1 MKERPILIHEV
12 RDMWPETLVVGYG
25 MKRYNPFVWLLQRAE
40 NSAYRKSDYV
50 VSTLEY
56 AKEHML
62 KHGLK
67 KKKYRY
73 LTNGVTL
80 QDWENPLEL
89 PKMHKDALQKIKE
102 QGKFLIGYFG
112 GMTPLDT
119 LDFYLDAIK
128 KVNCDSIQF
137 VLVGDGRERE
147 RLEQRI
153 RSEKIR
159 NCFILPRIEKKAI
172 PNLLKWFDCIYMGTE
187 YTELNK
193 YGISL
198 TKMTDAMISGVPII
212 FRTNIDNLVS
222 QNNAGI
228 IVDTKNPQKLADKF
242 IEIYEMDA
250 DERRKMGLNGHNAVV
265 NNYTY
270 EKIAENYTKLFPAKE
285 NLHILMIQ
293 HYAGSNSMGMVFRPY
308 YLAREWVKRG
318 YKVDIIAASYSHLR
332 VKNPEI
338 EKSFKKQ
345 EIDGIVYHW
354 VKTRTYEGNGIK
366 RAFSIFDFVGQTL
379 VHASE
384 IAKTLQ
390 PDVIIAGST
399 YMLDTYIGQKIR
411 RKTK

>member
-1 MKERPILIHEV
+1 MLNPILTKDLRKMINENTKKL
-12 RDMWPETLVVGYG
+12 ENIQNYSSEEQIVGTWIDG
-25 MKRYNPFVWLLQRAE
+25 KPI
-40 NSAYRKSDYV
+40 YRKVINIGKLQATKGAYSYN
-50 VSTLEY
+50 
-56 AKEHML
+56 
-62 KHGLK
+62 HGIS
-67 KKKYRY
+67 
-73 LTNGVTL
+73 NI
-80 QDWENPLEL
+80 
-89 PKMHKDALQKIKE
+89 A
-102 QGKFLIGYFG
+102 YF
-112 GMTPLDT
+112 T
-119 LDFYLDAIK
+119 
-128 KVNCDSIQF
+128 KVEGIIN
-137 VLVGDGRERE
+137 
-147 RLEQRI
+147 
-153 RSEKIR
+153 
-159 NCFILPRIEKKAI
+159 N
-172 PNLLKWFDCIYMGTE
+172 GTE
-187 YTELNK
+187 WFAANSVYR
-193 YGISL
+193 G
-198 TKMTDAMISGVPII
+198 
-212 FRTNIDNLVS
+212 
-222 QNNAGI
+222 
-228 IVDTKNPQKLADKF
+228 
-242 IEIYEMDA
+242 
-250 DERRKMGLNGHNAVV
+250 V

-293 HYAGSNSMGMVFRPY
+293 HYAGSNNMGMVFRPY

>member
-1 MKERPILIHEV
+1 
-12 RDMWPETLVVGYG
+12 
-25 MKRYNPFVWLLQRAE
+25 
-40 NSAYRKSDYV
+40 
-50 VSTLEY
+50 
-56 AKEHML
+56 
-62 KHGLK
+62 
-67 KKKYRY
+67 
-73 LTNGVTL
+73 
-80 QDWENPLEL
+80 
-89 PKMHKDALQKIKE
+89 
-102 QGKFLIGYFG
+102 
-112 GMTPLDT
+112 
-119 LDFYLDAIK
+119 
-128 KVNCDSIQF
+128 
-137 VLVGDGRERE
+137 
-147 RLEQRI
+147 
-153 RSEKIR
+153 
-159 NCFILPRIEKKAI
+159 
-172 PNLLKWFDCIYMGTE
+172 
-187 YTELNK
+187 
-193 YGISL
+193 
-198 TKMTDAMISGVPII
+198 
-212 FRTNIDNLVS
+212 
-222 QNNAGI
+222 
-228 IVDTKNPQKLADKF
+228 
-242 IEIYEMDA
+242 MDA

-293 HYAGSNSMGMVFRPY
+293 HYAGSNNMGMVFRPY

-399 YMLDTYIGQKIR
+399 HMLDTYIGQKIR